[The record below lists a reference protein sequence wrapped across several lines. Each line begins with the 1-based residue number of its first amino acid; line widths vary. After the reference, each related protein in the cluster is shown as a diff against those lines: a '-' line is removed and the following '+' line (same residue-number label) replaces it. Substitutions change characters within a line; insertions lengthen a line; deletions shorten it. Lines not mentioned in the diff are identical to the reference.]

1 MSRRQPRA
9 SETDPSRRPRGREL
23 LIALLLGVVAAV
35 LLWIGDMHL
44 THRDWLVG
52 AVVFGIGLVVTGL
65 TVRQLRRAG
74 LVR

>member
-1 MSRRQPRA
+1 MPRRQPA
-9 SETDPSRRPRGREL
+9 PDPAPPPDRGREL
-23 LIALLLGVVAAV
+23 LLAFPLGIVAAV

-52 AVVFGIGLVVTGL
+52 ALVFGVGLAATGL

-74 LVR
+74 LVP